1 MGVSVTDGVWI
12 HNRLSLGQLGDM
24 CPLSLNPR
32 LIFAL
37 RSEHEFEFSL
47 FCVSLVF
54 TISYS
59 ILCLVSM
66 FWFQISI
73 CISGCI
79 LWLNSFGQ
87 TYVTVPC
94 PHLNQKP
101 YFLSKSRYPILTDS
115 DIPAGPVNGFDHMIP
130 HLQFLASFL
139 LCFFLFWFSMINF
152 KLSQDDYWIP
162 TSKIVAQLSRVR
174 TGGNIVSFKKDM
186 QLSCNNCRFY
196 SSAHGGLVGC
206 PIPDLPRF
214 TQWPETE
221 SHWQRRRLNSSSAE

>member
-1 MGVSVTDGVWI
+1 MHKREHERLGAWKIGQGMGVSVTDGVWI

-24 CPLSLNPR
+24 CPLSLNQR

-47 FCVSLVF
+47 FCVSLEF
-54 TISYS
+54 A
-59 ILCLVSM
+59 LFCLVSM

-101 YFLSKSRYPILTDS
+101 YFLSKSRYPILTDF
-115 DIPAGPVNGFDHMIP
+115 DLPAGAVKMDLIIWYHIFSFWPCSYYAFSCFGF
-130 HLQFLASFL
+130 
-139 LCFFLFWFSMINF
+139 
-152 KLSQDDYWIP
+152 
-162 TSKIVAQLSRVR
+162 
-174 TGGNIVSFKKDM
+174 
-186 QLSCNNCRFY
+186 
-196 SSAHGGLVGC
+196 
-206 PIPDLPRF
+206 
-214 TQWPETE
+214 
-221 SHWQRRRLNSSSAE
+221 RL